1 MADRLESAI
10 TELAGRLVNHVVP
23 LFSIPPGKRPV
34 LIGTGLLVSGK
45 SGTFLVSAKHV
56 IDHAKP
62 PSRLYFYSETRE
74 LRQLTGHV
82 RYPFTPANEKDRLD
96 VAIVALPKGTPTVFR
111 SIWKIPIPLE
121 QLAPNRIPRKSHH
134 YLAIGFPKSRSR
146 ADPSNMQVRSEPHG
160 FQVVSSSEASYRAL
174 GLREDSHIVM
184 NLNIKEM
191 RFPDGSLR
199 PIPDPHGMSGSPLW
213 LLFDDGGPND
223 PARTPV
229 LGVVIEYHKQSNL
242 LVATDIGIALDLIR
256 EIDK

>member
-1 MADRLESAI
+1 
-10 TELAGRLVNHVVP
+10 
-23 LFSIPPGKRPV
+23 
-34 LIGTGLLVSGK
+34 
-45 SGTFLVSAKHV
+45 
-56 IDHAKP
+56 
-62 PSRLYFYSETRE
+62 
-74 LRQLTGHV
+74 
-82 RYPFTPANEKDRLD
+82 
-96 VAIVALPKGTPTVFR
+96 
-111 SIWKIPIPLE
+111 
-121 QLAPNRIPRKSHH
+121 
-134 YLAIGFPKSRSR
+134 
-146 ADPSNMQVRSEPHG
+146 
-160 FQVVSSSEASYRAL
+160 
-174 GLREDSHIVM
+174 M